1 MKRKSF
7 FKENVIKNNMFI
19 KQKRV
24 QSSCNLFLK
33 KCTYT
38 VDEKKLILQKF
49 FLLCIVSCRSISSYP
64 SPSPSISLTD
74 FLHVAIYYSWPG
86 QSSILSL
93 SNTSCIMHCII
104 FHIIFHGFLNKEA
117 PTFKSINNI
126 NKCIKYPFPITL
138 KFKIKNNSLKKENGV
153 GALFQIKSH
162 NTLLTLKSKAEG
174 HPLAYF

>member
-1 MKRKSF
+1 MK
-7 FKENVIKNNMFI
+7 
-19 KQKRV
+19 
-24 QSSCNLFLK
+24 
-33 KCTYT
+33 
-38 VDEKKLILQKF
+38 KKLILQKF

-74 FLHVAIYYSWPG
+74 FLHVAIYYSWLG

-153 GALFQIKSH
+153 GALFQIKPH

-174 HPLAYF
+174 HPLAYFWTYYNNYKAVNSGWMKTFE

>member
-1 MKRKSF
+1 MYLYSRWK
-7 FKENVIKNNMFI
+7 
-19 KQKRV
+19 
-24 QSSCNLFLK
+24 
-33 KCTYT
+33 
-38 VDEKKLILQKF
+38 KKLILQKF
-49 FLLCIVSCRSISSYP
+49 FLLCIVSCRSISS
-64 SPSPSISLTD
+64 SPSPSRSTSLTD

-104 FHIIFHGFLNKEA
+104 SHI
-117 PTFKSINNI
+117 TSITNI

-162 NTLLTLKSKAEG
+162 NTLLTLKPKAEG